1 MSATRCASSS
11 WCRGRRVAGPRGRRL
26 RRLERVPAAAL
37 LADEAVLL
45 ERGQDAV
52 QVVLL
57 DAHRLGHLGDGDA
70 GARPHEL
77 ERLLGARAAAAR
89 PAAPAAAAAARA
101 AGGAAG
107 GAGPPRRAA
116 AAGGGAAA
124 RRRGG
129 PPAAHA
135 VERGGRRLEAV
146 IFVNEGAKL
155 LQACVDL
162 TLLLFQEIGHVAPAL
177 YSHRL
182 TYEFRQAALPDR
194 LSVTEVA
201 CQLPTGAGSGAAAG

>member
-1 MSATRCASSS
+1 M
-11 WCRGRRVAGPRGRRL
+11 
-26 RRLERVPAAAL
+26 PAAAL
-37 LADEAVLL
+37 LAHEAVLL
-45 ERGQDAV
+45 ERGQHAV

-89 PAAPAAAAAARA
+89 PAAPAAAARAARGAARA
-101 AGGAAG
+101 GGRARRAPAAC
-107 GAGPPRRAA
+107 RRAA
-116 AAGGGAAA
+116 A
-124 RRRGG
+124 RRSGG

-146 IFVNEGAKL
+146 KFVNEGAKL

-162 TLLLFQEIGHVAPAL
+162 TLLLFQEIGHVATAL
-177 YSHRL
+177 YSDRL
-182 TYEFRQAALPDR
+182 TRQSRQARCRRDYL
-194 LSVTEVA
+194 
-201 CQLPTGAGSGAAAG
+201 

>member
-70 GARPHEL
+70 GARPHQL

-89 PAAPAAAAAARA
+89 PAAPAAAAPAAARA

-107 GAGPPRRAA
+107 CAGPAGRAP

-124 RRRGG
+124 RRTGG

-146 IFVNEGAKL
+146 KFVDEGAKL
-155 LQACVDL
+155 LQARVDL
-162 TLLLFQEIGHVAPAL
+162 TLLLLQEIGHVATAL
-177 YSHRL
+177 YSERL
-182 TYEFRQAALPDR
+182 TRQSRQARRRRDYL
-194 LSVTEVA
+194 
-201 CQLPTGAGSGAAAG
+201 